1 VAERAGAGRPSPAAG
16 PSVEDIASRISGRG
30 GHRGPGFGGAR
41 FLEPREKPKD
51 ARSSSLRL
59 WKRFGSERGS
69 LVLASSL
76 ILIECAAVLAAPR
89 FIGFCVDAMVPG
101 SGSPPLA
108 FAVSALLAAYGTAAI
123 SSILNQRAMAGA
135 TQRIAR
141 ALRLELFA
149 KMRRLPVSTFDSRSR
164 GDLMSRL
171 SNDVD
176 SVSSTIAQSAT
187 QIISTAFIIAGA
199 LAMMIILSPVLTLA
213 ALVTVPL
220 VTLLAA
226 SISKRTRRLF
236 REQQAALGALNGIV
250 EETISG
256 IEAVKAFGREDAS
269 IRGFWKENRILRSVG
284 TKALVWSGLIMPFT
298 NVIAN
303 LGLAAIAVVG
313 GVLASRGEITVGT
326 IAAFVAYSR
335 QFTRPLNELANAY
348 NSLLA
353 AVAGAERVFEIIDED
368 EEVEDPADAVRIEF
382 ERDASRGGPGAGA
395 VRGDMEFDSVS
406 FSYRAGRKVID
417 DLSFFSPAGSVTA
430 LVGPTGA
437 GKTTI
442 ANLIARFYDPDSG
455 SIRLDGVE
463 LSGYARRDLR
473 RLFGIVPQDSYLFS
487 GSVRD
492 NILYADPEAGEG
504 AMISAAEAANADKL
518 IRRLPA
524 GYDTR
529 LGEGAPS
536 LSEGMR
542 QLIAIARAV
551 LAKPS
556 ILILDEATSG
566 VDTRTESHIQEA
578 MISLMRGRTSF
589 IIAHRL
595 STIKFADRILVIDA
609 GKLAESGTHEELS
622 KRGGLYERMR
632 SSQA

>member
-1 VAERAGAGRPSPAAG
+1 VAESAGRGHPAPAG
-16 PSVEDIASRISGRG
+16 IPSVEDIASRISGRG
-30 GHRGPGFGGAR
+30 GHRGPGSGGAR

-51 ARSSSLRL
+51 AKSSSVRL
-59 WKRFGSERGS
+59 WKRFGSQRRS

-76 ILIECAAVLAAPR
+76 ILLECAALLAAPR
-89 FIGFCVDAMVPG
+89 FIGLCVDAMMPG
-101 SGSPPLA
+101 AGLRSLSLA
-108 FAVSALLAAYGTAAI
+108 ASFLLAAYGVAAL

-141 ALRLELFA
+141 DLRLELFA
-149 KMRRLPVSTFDSRSR
+149 KMGRLPVSTFDSRNR

-176 SVSSTIAQSAT
+176 NVSSTIAQAAT
-187 QIISTAFIIAGA
+187 QMISTAFTIAGA
-199 LAMMIILSPVLTLA
+199 LAMMIILSPLLTLA
-213 ALVTVPL
+213 ALITVPL

-226 SISKRTRRLF
+226 SIARRTRRLF
-236 REQQAALGALNGIV
+236 RDQQAALGALNGIV

-256 IEAVKAFGREDAS
+256 IEAVKAFGREEAS
-269 IRGFWKENRILRSVG
+269 LRGFGKENDVLLSVG
-284 TKALVWSGLIMPFT
+284 TKALVWSGFIMPFT

-313 GVLASRGEITVGT
+313 GVLASRGSVTVGT
-326 IAAFVAYSR
+326 IAAFIAYSR

-353 AVAGAERVFEIIDED
+353 AVAGAERVFEILDEK
-368 EEVEDPADAVRIEF
+368 EEDEDPADAVRIEF
-382 ERDASRGGPGAGA
+382 GEVGAWSGSGRNA
-395 VRGDMEFDSVS
+395 IRGDVEFDSVS
-406 FSYRAGRKVID
+406 FSYRQGRKVID
-417 DLSFFSPAGSVTA
+417 DLSFSSRSGSVTA

-455 SIRLDGVE
+455 SIRLDGIG
-463 LSGYARRDLR
+463 LSRYARSSLR
-473 RLFGIVPQDSYLFS
+473 RVFGIVPQDSYLFS

-492 NILYADPEAGEG
+492 NILYAYPEAGEE
-504 AMISAAEAANADKL
+504 AMIAAAEAANADKL

-524 GYDTR
+524 GYDTL

-578 MISLMRGRTSF
+578 MISLMKGRTSF

-609 GKLAESGTHEELS
+609 GKVVESGSHEELS
-622 KRGGLYERMR
+622 KSGGLYERMR
-632 SSQA
+632 ASQA